1 MSSSDSDQ
9 DLENLRRRARYRAWH
24 RGMLEMDMILG
35 PFADA
40 HTKDYDFAQL
50 ERLETLM
57 DETDADLL
65 SWIMGR
71 AKPGPEVDADL
82 VAELTAFQLSRTNTK

>member
-1 MSSSDSDQ
+1 MMTPDQISDLDT
-9 DLENLRRRARYRAWH
+9 RRRRVRYRAWH

-40 HTKDYDFAQL
+40 ELRGFDNDKLNRFEQ
-50 ERLETLM
+50 LM

-71 AKPGPEVDADL
+71 AQPGPEIDAEL
-82 VAELTAFQLSRTNTK
+82 IAELTRFQLQRSAKK